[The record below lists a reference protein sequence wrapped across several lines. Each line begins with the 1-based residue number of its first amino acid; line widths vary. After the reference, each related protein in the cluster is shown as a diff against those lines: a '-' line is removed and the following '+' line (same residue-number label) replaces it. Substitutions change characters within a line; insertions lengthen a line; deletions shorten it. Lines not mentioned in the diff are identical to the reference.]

1 MTLEIDLLTSLNR
14 HENIISMRE
23 WFEDDE
29 NFIIIF
35 DRPKNHKDLFGK
47 EFSVLGDF
55 SQIFISDFISD
66 HGMLTETEAWKFFKQ
81 ILSAVDHCHK

>member
-1 MTLEIDLLTSLNR
+1 MLLNQSLILKHYDLFQVPKWTEINGRVVTLEIDLLTSLNR

-47 EFSVLGDF
+47 EFSVL
-55 SQIFISDFISD
+55 
-66 HGMLTETEAWKFFKQ
+66 
-81 ILSAVDHCHK
+81 

>member
-1 MTLEIDLLTSLNR
+1 MLLNQSMLIKLQDFFQVPKWTEINGRVVTLEIDLLTSLNR

-47 EFSVLGDF
+47 EIQF
-55 SQIFISDFISD
+55 
-66 HGMLTETEAWKFFKQ
+66 
-81 ILSAVDHCHK
+81 